1 LVSLFRLL
9 YIAFIFYRSN
19 YLPNNNNDKMA
30 AINFMPDNEQN
41 IKKET
46 IPEG

>member
-1 LVSLFRLL
+1 MS
-9 YIAFIFYRSN
+9 
-19 YLPNNNNDKMA
+19 
-30 AINFMPDNEQN
+30 AINFIPDNEQN